1 MHRPTRTPTHAASTV
16 LALALLGACAA
27 PAPAHKGE
35 VQGAEA
41 STREWGQSDINRVAT
56 IAMRENLQALYRL
69 ADKLYR
75 RNPAEW
81 RKGTATSREQALEQL
96 RTAVLQRQPW
106 APL

>member
-56 IAMRENLQALYRL
+56 IATEHCFHDTLEYWRRWSSHSSYRGRWQEMVTRSAL
-69 ADKLYR
+69 AM
-75 RNPAEW
+75 
-81 RKGTATSREQALEQL
+81 SRSSSASSSCSS
-96 RTAVLQRQPW
+96 
-106 APL
+106 